1 LLKPF
6 HISGVY
12 EAGCDEAGRGALAG
26 PVFAAAV
33 ILPADFRLPKL
44 NDSKLLTENKREYCR
59 KIIEYQAISWAIG
72 TANEDEIDSVNIR
85 NASILAMHRA
95 IDNLRTAP
103 CQLIIDGN
111 YFKDHRNIPFTCF
124 VKGDAN
130 YQSIAAASVLAK
142 THRDDYMKQIHKEF
156 PQYFWD
162 ENKGYAT
169 RKHVKS
175 ILDFGFTKYHRKS
188 FHLKSLQLSFPFS

>member
-1 LLKPF
+1 MC
-6 HISGVY
+6 
-12 EAGCDEAGRGALAG
+12 EAGCDETGRGALAG

-33 ILPADFRLPKL
+33 ILPSDFKLPEL
-44 NDSKLLTENKREYCR
+44 NDSKLLSRKNREYCR
-59 KIIEYQAISWAIG
+59 NIIEQQAISWAIG
-72 TANEDEIDSVNIR
+72 TANENEIDSINIR

-95 IDNLRTAP
+95 LENLRITP
-103 CQLIIDGN
+103 EQLIIDGN
-111 YFKDHRNIPFTCF
+111 FFKDYKNLPFTCF
-124 VKGDAN
+124 IKGDAH

-142 THRDDYMKQIHKEF
+142 THRDDYMKQIHNEF

-169 RKHVKS
+169 RKHVES
-175 ILDFGFTKYHRKS
+175 ILDFGLSRYHRRS